1 MIFIITLFLGIN
13 MRSLIYLFTFII
25 TVSLTGCMYYGSS
38 PMEMFGI
45 KTVAVK
51 KSNLVRFF
59 IDFNSFFGKY
69 SIKSVRVEKSRELCD
84 IPVKKPSVVFWS
96 LYPRKRINISTDIVY
111 GIGGNTASPLNRN
124 TLYTVKIV
132 IQNNKNK
139 SVRHGMGVFVINSQG
154 RVFSASTYPEI
165 QSLCGK
171 YQ

>member
-13 MRSLIYLFTFII
+13 MRSLIYLFTFIVTI
-25 TVSLTGCMYYGSS
+25 SLTGCMYYGSS
-38 PMEMFGI
+38 LTFRI
-45 KTVAVK
+45 KTVTVN
-51 KSNLVRFF
+51 KSNLVSFL
-59 IDFNSFFGKY
+59 IDFNSFFEKY
-69 SIKSVRVEKSRELCD
+69 SIKSVRVEKTRELCSL
-84 IPVKKPSVVFWS
+84 PVAKPPSVLLWS
-96 LYPRKRINISTDIVY
+96 LYPKKRISISTDIVY

-139 SVRHGMGVFVINSQG
+139 SVLHGMGIFVINSQG

>member
-1 MIFIITLFLGIN
+1 MSLACKVNLIFVVAI
-13 MRSLIYLFTFII
+13 
-25 TVSLTGCMYYGSS
+25 SLTGCMYYGSS
-38 PMEMFGI
+38 PMETFGI

-69 SIKSVRVEKSRELCD
+69 SIKSVRVEKNSEPCD
-84 IPVKKPSVVFWS
+84 IPAPKPGVVFWNF
-96 LYPRKRINISTDIVY
+96 YPKKRISISTGIAY
-111 GIGGNTASPLNRN
+111 GIEGNTASPLNRN

-154 RVFSASTYPEI
+154 RVFSASSYPEI
-165 QSLCGK
+165 QSLCGI